1 MAPLVL
7 VARLR
12 LIQLSETARVTPVI
26 QNAEFRR
33 RWKSYV
39 EMISSVN
46 LIDTKITKICGCL
59 HVGLLLLQALRFGGA
74 MPRLQARGESNR
86 GVKGLHSKYCFVLSC
101 VFSKV

>member
-1 MAPLVL
+1 MALLVL

-59 HVGLLLLQALRFGGA
+59 QGLRWPLAVAGSQIWRSNAASASKRRIE
-74 MPRLQARGESNR
+74 PRCEGFAFKVLFCI
-86 GVKGLHSKYCFVLSC
+86 VLCF
-101 VFSKV
+101 